1 MPEQSPNE
9 FERLAADHERQSLPS
24 ELWDFLSVNKKWWL
38 LPIAIVLGLMALL
51 SVLTATPA
59 APFIYTLF

>member
-1 MPEQSPNE
+1 MPEPSPNE
-9 FERLAADHERQSLPS
+9 FERLAADQQRQSLLR

-38 LPIAIVLGLMALL
+38 LPIAIVLGLTALL
-51 SVLTATPA
+51 SLLTATPA